1 LIFAPE
7 ISAPPTAKETG
18 MKIGPFIL
26 AVVLL
31 GAAAIQ
37 ASFAED
43 AASRA
48 GHPAGSTPSAEPSG
62 SPLSS
67 GDAGGLVDKAKSDD
81 HAPAENLAGPK
92 PGGNAGAQEE
102 RNTTDKQNPKANV
115 DGGPKGRGVKTGE
128 GSHVVPKGVKSLDV
142 HAGDAEAIDTR
153 ITVQSRRLQN
163 TSDKARDVKSNFRIS
178 VPGNIHTR
186 RLPASGTL
194 NTGARNA
201 IGLPVTR
208 HESTQERSGESHG
221 VPVQSAAHENPG
233 LAASG
238 ADNLAKTDGGL
249 ERAAIER
256 PSPSPIVSTPVA
268 QRGAINGTGL
278 VRPSSAPSG
287 LGGPAKVIVGINA
300 TTIRPKH
307 P

>member
-1 LIFAPE
+1 LIPAPE
-7 ISAPPTAKETG
+7 ISALPTAKETG

-31 GAAAIQ
+31 GAAAMQ

-43 AASRA
+43 AASS
-48 GHPAGSTPSAEPSG
+48 GEHPAGSTPAAEPSG
-62 SPLSS
+62 SAPAA
-67 GDAGGLVDKAKSDD
+67 GDAGGLVDRAKPDSR
-81 HAPAENLAGPK
+81 APVENAAEPK
-92 PGGNAGAQEE
+92 SEGNAGTEE
-102 RNTTDKQNPKANV
+102 GHNTSDKQNPKAGV

-128 GSHVVPKGVKSLDV
+128 GSHVVPKGVKPPDT
-142 HAGDAEAIDTR
+142 HAGDAEAIDTH
-153 ITVQSRRLQN
+153 ITVQARRPQY
-163 TSDKARDVKSNFRIS
+163 TPGKARDVKSNFRIS
-178 VPGNIHTR
+178 VPGNFHAH
-186 RLPASGTL
+186 RLPAAGTV

-208 HESTQERSGESHG
+208 HESIQERSGESHG

-249 ERAAIER
+249 ERPAIVR
-256 PSPSPIVSTPVA
+256 RVPSSIVSAPVA
-268 QRGAINGTGL
+268 QRGTINGTGL
-278 VRPSSAPSG
+278 VRPGSAPSG